1 MMQEGK
7 TDSAV
12 FLVCV
17 QVASGAASAAE
28 DSGGGGEL
36 CGRSLACR
44 GPQGSRQ
51 LCAAPALQVSE
62 RCSHIAV
69 NPFWE

>member
-7 TDSAV
+7 TDSAVVRAPV

-28 DSGGGGEL
+28 DRRGGREL
-36 CGRSLACR
+36 CGRSLTC
-44 GPQGSRQ
+44 
-51 LCAAPALQVSE
+51 
-62 RCSHIAV
+62 
-69 NPFWE
+69 

>member
-7 TDSAV
+7 TEVRAPV

-28 DSGGGGEL
+28 DRRGGGEL
-36 CGRSLACR
+36 CGRSLTR
-44 GPQGSRQ
+44 
-51 LCAAPALQVSE
+51 
-62 RCSHIAV
+62 
-69 NPFWE
+69 